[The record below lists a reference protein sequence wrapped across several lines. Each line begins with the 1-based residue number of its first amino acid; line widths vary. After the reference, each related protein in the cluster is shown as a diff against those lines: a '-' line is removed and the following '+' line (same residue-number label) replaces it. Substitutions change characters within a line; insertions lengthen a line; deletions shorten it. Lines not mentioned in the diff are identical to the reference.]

1 MSKYVIA
8 SLIILGTACL
18 YSLLTYHQEDNAKE
32 EYVVYRD
39 KLNNNDM
46 NNNKFKIQYE
56 VRGLEMNKDSK
67 LNIQALLLKYIR
79 LAVNKVEKIIT
90 KSNKINYTLKDGRIV
105 KDLYLVISL
114 SDEYIKDENGN
125 ASRDTVGGSNIKI
138 VKHQDN
144 HIFPVVATIQL
155 LKSSAIEDIQIKYP
169 NGYNRF
175 YYVILHEILHT
186 LGVGFLW
193 TYPDYDKSIPR
204 STYERYWV
212 DNMDTNPVY
221 IGPALDK
228 YNGLSATV
236 YYYSQ
241 FIGIKPGKIK
251 AIPIED
257 NGNGGSRWYHWE
269 QGDYIDNINDIESK
283 DNRMV
288 DGVHTPGLDNEV
300 MTAWG
305 TNKQPLLSSVT
316 IANLEDLGYVV
327 NYNEA
332 DINKIEDLDIGKKE
346 NGKILVEIKPE
357 IVEPLQVEHMDAL
370 QLRMICFIIICI
382 FLVMQLSVLFSKLL
396 I

>member
-8 SLIILGTACL
+8 SLIILGTVCI
-18 YSLLTYHQEDNAKE
+18 YSLLTYHKKDNIKE

-39 KLNNNDM
+39 KLNNNDI

-56 VRGLEMNKDSK
+56 VRGLEINKDNK
-67 LNIQALLLKYIR
+67 LNIQDVLKYIG

-90 KSNKINYTLKDGRIV
+90 KSNKINYTLKDGRVV
-105 KDLYLVISL
+105 KDLYLVITL
-114 SDEYIKDENGN
+114 SNEYIKDEDGN
-125 ASRDTVGGSNIKI
+125 ASRDTTGGSNIKLI
-138 VKHQDN
+138 KHQEN
-144 HIFPVVATIQL
+144 NIFPVIATIQL
-155 LKSSAIEDIQIKYP
+155 LKSSAIDDIQIKYP
-169 NGYNRF
+169 NSYNKF

-204 STYERYWV
+204 NTYERYWV

-241 FIGIKPGKIK
+241 FIGINPGKIK

-269 QGDYIDNINDIESK
+269 QGSYIDNINDVVSQ
-283 DNRMV
+283 DNRMI
-288 DGVHTPGLDNEV
+288 DGVRAPGLDNEV
-300 MTAWG
+300 MTAWE
-305 TNKQPLLSSVT
+305 TDKQPLLSTIT
-316 IANLEDLGYVV
+316 IANLEDLGYKV

-332 DINKIEDLDIGKKE
+332 DIDKIEDLDIIKKE
-346 NGKILVEIKPE
+346 NEKILVEIKPE
-357 IVEPLQVEHMDAL
+357 IVEHMNTL
-370 QLRMICFIIICI
+370 QLRMIYFIIICI
-382 FLVMQLSVLFSKLL
+382 FLVIQLYVLFSKLL